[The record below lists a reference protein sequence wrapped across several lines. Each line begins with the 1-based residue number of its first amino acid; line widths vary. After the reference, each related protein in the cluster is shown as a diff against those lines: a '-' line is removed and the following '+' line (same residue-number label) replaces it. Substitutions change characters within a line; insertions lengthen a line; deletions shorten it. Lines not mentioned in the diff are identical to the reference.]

1 MEKIDNVLEKVIH
14 FSSVKLLEENMSL
27 DTVDN
32 YKNKIT
38 LNKLKELLSRHTIGI
53 RHDTNKYTF
62 LHVEMDFTNNNNT
75 KPSTIREYKTH
86 IFDENQL
93 KMIFSGDNI

>member
-1 MEKIDNVLEKVIH
+1 MHAQHPLKSKVNI
-14 FSSVKLLEENMSL
+14 EEY
-27 DTVDN
+27 VRE
-32 YKNKIT
+32 NKIT

-75 KPSTIREYKTH
+75 KPSTIREY
-86 IFDENQL
+86 L
-93 KMIFSGDNI
+93 S

>member
-1 MEKIDNVLEKVIH
+1 MNPLTKEVFAVGLCERIGIDGVLKHE
-14 FSSVKLLEENMSL
+14 FGE
-27 DTVDN
+27 
-32 YKNKIT
+32 NKIT